1 MSPQREENFR
11 LNEQATHLELTKTA
25 PHTHSHVTSLRR
37 GPVLVSD
44 SDRMTHRMRWSTVN
58 GRESDVRCLGGRG
71 VLVHSGWSTGQDSL
85 DSRVSRPRS
94 TPLVSAPRT
103 AQAPNE
109 GEGVHMRRCGRHAP
123 SSHALSVWVC
133 AGCIRSTFPDMH
145 VPLRVHPRLARART
159 LNPWRCPSRRHAQQ
173 ARSAVPQSRRSSIL

>member
-1 MSPQREENFR
+1 MSKQ
-11 LNEQATHLELTKTA
+11 HTA
-25 PHTHSHVTSLRR
+25 PPTHSHVTSRFAAA
-37 GPVLVSD
+37 PAP
-44 SDRMTHRMRWSTVN
+44 HRMVN
-58 GRESDVRCLGGRG
+58 PTRNSERRRTCGAPRRSRG

-109 GEGVHMRRCGRHAP
+109 REGVHMRRCGSHAP

-133 AGCIRSTFPDMH
+133 AGCIRSTFPDKH
-145 VPLRVHPRLARART
+145 VPLRVHPRLARARA